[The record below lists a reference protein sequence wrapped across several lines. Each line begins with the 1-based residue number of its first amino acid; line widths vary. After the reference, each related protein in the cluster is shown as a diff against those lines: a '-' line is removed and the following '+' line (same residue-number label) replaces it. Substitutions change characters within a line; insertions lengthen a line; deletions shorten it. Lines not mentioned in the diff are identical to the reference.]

1 MSRLAGTCVI
11 VGASHAGAQLAI
23 SLRRE
28 GWQGPILLIGEEAG
42 LPYHRP
48 PLSKSGLKEAQGV
61 ATDIYSRVAY
71 EKAAISLM
79 PGARVRLIDRTL
91 QHVVL
96 DNGQTLAY
104 DKLAL
109 CTGARV
115 RTLQV
120 PGHDLV
126 GVHTLR
132 TATDARGIRAQARQG
147 GHAVIV
153 GGGYIGLEAAAA
165 LRQLGMHVTLLVQ
178 GARVLERVSAPEVSE
193 YFSRLHSAHGVQIR
207 TRVRAAEFQ
216 GAGRVE
222 QVLCSD
228 GTRLK
233 ADLVL
238 VGIGVQPNLELA
250 RDAGLAVGDGILV
263 DDCAQTGDPHIVA
276 AGDCAFHPNG
286 LLGYSLR
293 LESVPNATEQ
303 ARTAAASLCGL
314 RKPYRALPW
323 FWSDQYDCRLQI
335 AGLNRGYER
344 VVVQDQAGDNER
356 VVWYIKDERILAA
369 DCINSPKQFMR
380 AKKMIAEG
388 ASVRAL
394 ACAP

>member
-1 MSRLAGTCVI
+1 MSGLDGTCVV

-28 GWQGPILLIGEEAG
+28 GWTGPIQLIGEEPQ
-42 LPYHRP
+42 LPYQRP
-48 PLSKSGLKEAQGV
+48 PLSKSALQGTESGLAP
-61 ATDIYSRVAY
+61 IYSAAAY
-71 EKAAISLM
+71 GKSSISLM
-79 PGARVRLIDRTL
+79 PGTRVREIDRV
-91 QHVVL
+91 QQRVVL
-96 DNGQTLAY
+96 DDGQRLAY

-115 RTLQV
+115 RRLHL
-120 PGHDLV
+120 PGHALA
-126 GVHTLR
+126 GVHYLR
-132 TATDARGIRAQARQG
+132 TAADALGIRAQARAG

-165 LRQLGMHVTLLVQ
+165 LRQLGMQVTLLVQ
-178 GARVLERVSAPEVSE
+178 GSRVLERVSAAEVSA
-193 YFSRLHSAHGVQIR
+193 YFARLHAAHGVDIR
-207 TRVRAAEFQ
+207 PHVRPVELR
-216 GAGRVE
+216 GGRWVE

-228 GTRLK
+228 GRLLA

-263 DDCAQTGDPHIVA
+263 DDCARTSDPNIVA

-303 ARTAAASLCGL
+303 ARSAAASLCGL
-314 RKPYRALPW
+314 RKPYSALPW

-335 AGLNRGYER
+335 AGLNRGYQR
-344 VVVQDQAGDNER
+344 VVVQDDAPGHAR

-369 DCINSPKQFMR
+369 DCINSPKQFIR
-380 AKKMIAEG
+380 AKKLLAEG
-388 ASVRAL
+388 ASAQAL
-394 ACAP
+394 AEVG